1 MESSATLLT
10 LWRLRYEI
18 NSFQRHGEA
27 WRSHA
32 DYIDRQAARWQA
44 ALLA

>member
-1 MESSATLLT
+1 VT
-10 LWRLRYEI
+10 LWR
-18 NSFQRHGEA
+18 QGHGEA

-32 DYIDRQAARWQA
+32 DYIDGQAARWQA